1 VYAGAQVGTYTTT
14 AALVWYPVT
23 APSGTAVEYEVQLA
37 SDPSFTFLV
46 NGSIA
51 GPGVPGSSLGD
62 SGWIGG
68 TPTTKDG
75 RAALSTPATVTNIP
89 QDECFEIVPNVYY
102 WRVRAR
108 DQQGS
113 LSDWSATGSF
123 GAFAG
128 DPWC

>member
-1 VYAGAQVGTYTTT
+1 
-14 AALVWYPVT
+14 
-23 APSGTAVEYEVQLA
+23 
-37 SDPSFTFLV
+37 V